1 MNKFESEL
9 LSIAYKNYL
18 QTGSTYGSFRMRNG
32 NDFMYYHTVASY
44 LCDNEYLEALS
55 DNILEDSIS
64 IFDNL
69 LEFELTE
76 KGLDYCKSN
85 LKL

>member
-18 QTGSTYGSFRMRNG
+18 RMRNG
-32 NDFMYYHTVASY
+32 NDFMYYHTAASY

-76 KGLDYCKSN
+76 KDLDYCKSN